1 MAERP
6 IILQADGRSGISES
20 LLWSMLVRALP
31 KTMTLNMSLT
41 KEYTMTNYVHSKSK
55 GASFALACLLLA
67 TSSMSISPSLANVPN
82 AAAAAPAGERDQ
94 APDFAL
100 PAENGKTI
108 KLSDFRGKKVV
119 VFFYGTETTPVSPY
133 EAEEIQKY
141 YKKFKLA
148 DVDVLGIGP
157 DPEASHKALATNL
170 NLDYHLLTD
179 KQDNTRKLF
188 KLSAE
193 KGRYGVVIDKKG
205 VIRKIAGGKK
215 DDPYGLGY
223 VADTYDWIMST
234 QGSGF

>member
-1 MAERP
+1 
-6 IILQADGRSGISES
+6 
-20 LLWSMLVRALP
+20 
-31 KTMTLNMSLT
+31 MSNC
-41 KEYTMTNYVHSKSK
+41 EHPKSK
-55 GASFALACLLLA
+55 GTTFALALLLLA
-67 TSSMSISPSLANVPN
+67 TCSMSVSAGQANVPKT
-82 AAAAAPAGERDQ
+82 AAAAATPAGERDQ

-100 PAENGKTI
+100 PSENGKTV
-108 KLSDFRGKKVV
+108 KLSDFRGRKVV

-157 DPEASHKALATNL
+157 DPEASHKALATKL

-193 KGRYGVVIDKKG
+193 KGRYGVVIDKNG
-205 VIRKIAGGKK
+205 VIRKIAGGKV

-223 VADTYDWIMST
+223 VSDTYDWIMST